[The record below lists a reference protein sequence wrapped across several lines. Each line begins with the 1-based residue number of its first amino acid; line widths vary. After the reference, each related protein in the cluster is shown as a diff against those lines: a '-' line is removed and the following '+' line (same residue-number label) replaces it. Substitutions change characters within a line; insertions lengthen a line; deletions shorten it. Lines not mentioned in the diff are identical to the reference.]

1 MKRVVLY
8 IDSRSLNDATSYYIN
23 IVKRAANNL
32 GYDFLISESIN
43 AIKFNDILFTI
54 TTKNY
59 VKGMLFRPFCK
70 TIFWSQ
76 GVDPEESLLRD
87 NNYLKYYIKSLI
99 ELISLRHFGFKF
111 FVSKAM
117 LNHYKKKYSY
127 NNLNHLIM
135 PCYNLNGKHIHN
147 VNLSKYKHPSFVY
160 AGSLSIWQNIDEI
173 LQVYKYIEK
182 KVHNSSLTL
191 LTQENEKAKA
201 LVKKYNIKHSFIK
214 YVDLENLHK
223 ELLKHKY
230 GFLLRKNILVNNV
243 ATPTKMNSYLACGLV
258 PIFTDAINDYSD
270 KVNLKGYNLKIK
282 SCKSIEEIANKIIDF
297 ENSQKNFASL
307 NIEIKKLFHDY
318 YNDDKYIEKIQ
329 LKLKNYLS

>member
-8 IDSRSLNDATSYYIN
+8 IDPRSLNDATSYYID
-23 IVKRAANNL
+23 IIKRAVSNL
-32 GYDFLISESIN
+32 GYCFIISESIHK
-43 AIKFNDILFTI
+43 IKFNDILFTI
-54 TTKNY
+54 TTKHY
-59 VKGMLFRPFCK
+59 VKGIFLRPFCK

-99 ELISLRHFGFKF
+99 EFISLRHSGFKF

-117 LNHYKKKYSY
+117 LNHYKKYSY
-127 NNLNHLIM
+127 NNLNHFIM
-135 PCYNLNGKHIHN
+135 PCYNLNDTHIHK

-182 KVHNSSLTL
+182 VHNSSITL

-201 LVKKYNIKHSFIK
+201 LIKKYNIKNSLIK
-214 YVDLENLHK
+214 YVDLENLHN
-223 ELLKHKY
+223 ELIKHKY

-258 PIFTDAINDYSD
+258 PIFTDSINDYSD
-270 KVNLKGYNLKIK
+270 KINLKGYDLKIK
-282 SCKSIEEIANKIIDF
+282 SFKSIEEIANQIIDF
-297 ENSQKNFASL
+297 ENSHKNFASL
-307 NIEIKKLFHDY
+307 NIEIKKLFHNY
-318 YNDDKYIEKIQ
+318 YNDDKYIEEIQ
-329 LKLKNYLS
+329 LKLKNHLL